1 VPVGAVFLLAIGLSG
16 LLADTFGR
24 VFGTA
29 FVAGDAP
36 GVTYTAERCAQLLSF
51 EPQARS
57 CEEAAIA
64 HHFGEVVSYRLA
76 AGALGVLVLAGWAV
90 WRRRTRE
97 RLRRGALG
105 RSFALTVGAALA
117 AAAAAA
123 LLFLGAAG
131 PITGHYDGTGNP
143 LSGGLVS
150 ALLAGIFAVALWREL
165 RVHRPARS

>member
-76 AGALGVLVLAGWAV
+76 AGALGVLVSRDGRCGGAGRV
-90 WRRRTRE
+90 S
-97 RLRRGALG
+97 GY
-105 RSFALTVGAALA
+105 A
-117 AAAAAA
+117 AAR
-123 LLFLGAAG
+123 
-131 PITGHYDGTGNP
+131 
-143 LSGGLVS
+143 S
-150 ALLAGIFAVALWREL
+150 A
-165 RVHRPARS
+165 ARSH